1 MVNKYLV
8 DTISDGSIQ
17 ISDEVIESIASYAA
31 EEVEGVVGLQSNL
44 KSSVSDILGVKN
56 INRGVKV
63 SAGEKEAL
71 IDIYI
76 TVEFGNN
83 IVNIAKKVQ
92 DEVKEKVET
101 MTGLFVVEVNVHV
114 SGIHIMEKDRAWWVE
129 E

>member
-114 SGIHIMEKDRAWWVE
+114 SGIHIMEKDRSWWVE

>member
-92 DEVKEKVET
+92 DEVKEKVEA

-114 SGIHIMEKDRAWWVE
+114 SGIHIMEKDRA
-129 E
+129 

>member
-114 SGIHIMEKDRAWWVE
+114 SGIHIMEKDRA
-129 E
+129 

>member
-8 DTISDGSIQ
+8 DTISEGTIQ

-31 EEVEGVVGLQSNL
+31 AEVEGVVGLQSNL

-71 IDIYI
+71 IDIYV
-76 TVEFGNN
+76 TVEFGDN
-83 IVNIAKKVQ
+83 IVEIAKKVQ

-114 SGIHIMEKDRAWWVE
+114 SGIHITEKDRA
-129 E
+129 